1 MDEILPH
8 LHLGDM
14 HDAVEAIPYMA
25 VLCVMWDNEP
35 NIPKGVEHIQ
45 TTDYLGMDEPFT
57 LVENMD
63 KAADWIDRRVQDGF
77 NVLVHCAYGV
87 ERSPL
92 TVVWYLMRH
101 RGMDLCEAYQL
112 VMDKHPQAQYRGG
125 WLPQEVRLSGHL

>member
-8 LHLGDM
+8 LYLGDM
-14 HDAVEAIPYMA
+14 NDGAAAIPYMD
-25 VLCVMWDNEP
+25 VLCVMWTGEP
-35 NIPKGVEHIQ
+35 NITPGATHIQ
-45 TTDYLGMDEPFT
+45 TTDFDGLKQPFT
-57 LVENMD
+57 CITEMD

-101 RGMDLCEAYQL
+101 RQMDLADAYSL
-112 VMDKHPQAQYRGG
+112 VLDRHPSAQYRGG
-125 WLPQEVRLSGHL
+125 WLPEEVRLSGHL